1 MTTSSATNTT
11 VRSRGSFSLRGLL
24 TLNRKRKL
32 ALIYSLGLFIP
43 YLISRAINMDDKG
56 VYVSIISMIN
66 LLAMMAFFV
75 QFPLGSR
82 LKQIPIF
89 ANIDW
94 SISKHKKVGQWL
106 GAIFL
111 LHPLLI
117 LAPRFLV
124 SFDDALISIIETITS
139 PQMLTGVIAWCLMIV
154 WILTSIFKNR
164 LPMRYETWRFTHVI
178 GFVAIAILATLHVTS
193 IGSHGQFQTQ
203 YNLVWWILCSLSV
216 LMVAYNYF
224 VKPAQL
230 KKQPFT
236 LTQVS
241 KVSSSDWLVTLENKN
256 RDDFSFEAGQFV
268 WLNTSGS
275 TKGVSDHPF
284 SIASC
289 KNELPTLSFIIRE
302 LGDYTSTLGT
312 LKKGQDVYV
321 DGPYGS
327 LSLKDSEKMQGI
339 TLIAGG
345 AGIGPM
351 LSLLRELAHK
361 KETRPI
367 RLIYGN
373 NKLDQM
379 VCQQEIL
386 SLESEMID
394 FRQQLVCVEETG
406 IKGIHTGVIDKTCIE
421 KNMNLGQKDNWGI
434 YVCGPAPMVNA
445 VNQHT
450 KTLKINSDQIH
461 YEQLAF

>member
-1 MTTSSATNTT
+1 MTTSSAINTT
-11 VRSRGSFSLRGLL
+11 ARGRGIAPLRSLL
-24 TLNRKRKL
+24 ALNRKKKL
-32 ALIYSLGLFIP
+32 ALIYSIGLFIP
-43 YLISRAINMDDKG
+43 FLISRTINMDDKG
-56 VYVSIISMIN
+56 IYVSIISTVN

-94 SISKHKKVGQWL
+94 SISKHKKAGQWL

-117 LAPRFLV
+117 LGPRFFV
-124 SFDDALISIIETITS
+124 SFNDAMVSIVETITS

-154 WILTSIFKNR
+154 WILTSIFKNH
-164 LPMRYETWRFTHVI
+164 LPMRYETWRFTHVV
-178 GFVAIAILATLHVTS
+178 GFVVIAFLATLHVTS
-193 IGSHGQFQTQ
+193 VGSHGQFQSQFTI
-203 YNLVWWILCSLSV
+203 VWWTLCSLSV
-216 LMVAYNYF
+216 LMVGYNYLI
-224 VKPAQL
+224 KPL
-230 KKQPFT
+230 RIKKQPFA

-241 KVSSSDWLVTLENKN
+241 KISSSDWLVTLENKSN
-256 RDDFSFEAGQFV
+256 KPFSFEAGQFV

-289 KNELPTLSFIIRE
+289 KDTLPTLSFIIRE

-312 LKKGQDVYV
+312 LTVGQDVYI

-327 LSLKDSEKMQGI
+327 LSLKDSEDMHGI

-351 LSLLRELAHK
+351 LSLLRELANQN
-361 KETRPI
+361 ETRPV

-373 NKLDQM
+373 NKIDQM
-379 VCQQEIL
+379 VCQPEIV
-386 SLESEMID
+386 SLETTMVD
-394 FRQQLVCVEETG
+394 FHQQLVCVEETG
-406 IKGIHTGVIDKTCIE
+406 VNDIHTGVIDKSCIE
-421 KNMNLGQKDNWGI
+421 SSINIAQKESWGI
-434 YVCGPAPMVNA
+434 YVCGPAPMVHA
-445 VNQHT
+445 VKKHAN
-450 KTLKINSDQIH
+450 TLKINSDHIH
-461 YEQLAF
+461 FEQLAF